1 MQDTDIAEN
10 VYPMWQAAQLATD
23 TAYDLTSPLALRIKT
38 GLAGVDDIL
47 NPQLGGSVISVL
59 GRPQNA
65 KSFLADCILS
75 NVVDE
80 IVAQEKQYEQAVIIN
95 AAEVSVEVTALKW
108 MARFSNVPLRK
119 ILRGECNPQDLK
131 KLDNSLYQ
139 IMGYPIFIIGHSSRR
154 SKENKRV
161 RPEMSPDSI
170 NRSLEYIF
178 NTYRN
183 PESDSQIEPKLIV
196 TDYLQLLHV
205 PFGMDRRA
213 FSIEAMRWSK
223 DVALWGG
230 CSHIFNIQAGR
241 QVDERKIPIPQL
253 GDGQETAAI
262 EQFSDVVLSV
272 FMPKVYNMETVPAI
286 NTWKLPEVK
295 VTNDMVYVT
304 LLKQKDGEANKA
316 WIFKAMFDEMR
327 LVPYSVHP

>member
-1 MQDTDIAEN
+1 MDETEIIAEN
-10 VYPMWQAAQLATD
+10 VFPMWQAASLAAD
-23 TAYDLTSPLALRIKT
+23 TARDLASPLALRIKT
-38 GLAGVDDIL
+38 GLVGVDDIL

-65 KSFLADCILS
+65 KSFLSDCILA
-75 NVVDE
+75 NVVQE
-80 IVAQEKQYEQAVIIN
+80 IIEQGKQYEQAVIIN

-108 MARFSNVPLRK
+108 MAKFSKIPMRK
-119 ILRGECNPQDLK
+119 ILRGECDPEDLQ

-139 IMGYPIFIIGHSSRR
+139 IMGYPIFVIGHSSRR

-183 PESDSQIEPKLIV
+183 PETDATIDPKLIV

-205 PFGMDRRA
+205 PRGMDRRA

-230 CSHIFNIQAGR
+230 CPHIFNIQAGR
-241 QVDERKIPIPQL
+241 QVDDRKIPIPQL

-262 EQFSDVVLSV
+262 EQFSDVVMSV
-272 FMPKVYNMETVPAI
+272 FMPKVYNMDTVPGI
-286 NTWKLPEVK
+286 NTWGLPEVK

-316 WIFKAMFDEMR
+316 WIFKALFDEMK
-327 LVPYSVHP
+327 LVPYA